1 MRLLKSTPSGV
12 LRIPKD
18 VRREI
23 GDEIILHPNTKSAV
37 IYGRDEKPERVISS
51 LRVIIMDLQ
60 QEVKDRKDEEER
72 IANQKQPE
80 KLEDFT
86 PNGK

>member
-23 GDEIILHPNTKSAV
+23 GDKIILHPNTKSAV
-37 IYGRDEKPERVISS
+37 IYGQDEKPERVISS

-60 QEVKDRKDEEER
+60 QEVKDRKEEER
-72 IANQKQPE
+72 IEEQKQPE
-80 KLEDFT
+80 KVEEIAK
-86 PNGK
+86 NGK

>member
-1 MRLLKSTPSGV
+1 MRLQRSIPSGV

-23 GDEIILHPNTKSAV
+23 GDEIVLHPNTKTAV

-51 LRVIIMDLQ
+51 LKVIIMDLEQ
-60 QEVKDRKDEEER
+60 DVEVENKKRS
-72 IANQKQPE
+72 N
-80 KLEDFT
+80 
-86 PNGK
+86 